1 MSDGKQITP
10 DEIKRLQELSG
21 IISEF
26 RKTLGPRKEAI
37 IKTITTTLPMDEIL
51 SIMDFEG
58 KTNCSYNFEY
68 NDKPYTLK
76 INLRKMA

>member
-1 MSDGKQITP
+1 MSEDKRITP
-10 DEIKRLQELSG
+10 EEIKRLQELSNMM
-21 IISEF
+21 SEF

-37 IKTITTTLPMDEIL
+37 IKSLTTTLPIDEIL

-58 KTNCSYNFEY
+58 KTNCSYNFEH
-68 NDKPYTLK
+68 NEKPYTMK